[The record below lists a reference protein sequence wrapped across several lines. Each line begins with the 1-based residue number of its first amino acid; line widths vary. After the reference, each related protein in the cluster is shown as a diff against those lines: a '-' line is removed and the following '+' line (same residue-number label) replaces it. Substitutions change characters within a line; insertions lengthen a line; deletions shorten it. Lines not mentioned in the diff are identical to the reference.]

1 MSVAVLQDGVQMLR
15 SVELRLAVRG
25 VDAEQARQ
33 FLNDAADLLASA
45 AREQEE
51 LRGELER
58 LRQANDESVIAKA
71 LVAATRAGEALVAES
86 RAEAAAL
93 TAEAEA
99 QAAALLEEVKAQAER
114 REQETKAAQERF
126 EQELTEVRKTHARE
140 LESASADA
148 DAALAD
154 ARHELAQLERQ
165 AAQLSSLVADLE
177 RRIVEITKT
186 LSRSSRHSQLLRAT
200 RPADAL
206 LAELHPAADAAD
218 VAAD

>member
-33 FLNDAADLLASA
+33 FLNEAADLLASA

-126 EQELTEVRKTHARE
+126 EQELSEVRKAHARE

-165 AAQLSSLVADLE
+165 AAQLSSLVADME
-177 RRIVEITKT
+177 RRIVEIAQDA
-186 LSRSSRHSQLLRAT
+186 LEELEAFAAPSSDT
-200 RPADAL
+200 PAEAL

>member
-33 FLNDAADLLASA
+33 FLNEAADLLASA

-58 LRQANDESVIAKA
+58 LRQANDESVIARA

-126 EQELTEVRKTHARE
+126 EQELSEVRKTHGRE
-140 LESASADA
+140 FESASADA

-165 AAQLSSLVADLE
+165 AAQLSSLVADME
-177 RRIVEITKT
+177 RRIVEIAQDA
-186 LSRSSRHSQLLRAT
+186 LEELEAFAAPSSDT
-200 RPADAL
+200 PAEAL
-206 LAELHPAADAAD
+206 LAKLHPAADAAD